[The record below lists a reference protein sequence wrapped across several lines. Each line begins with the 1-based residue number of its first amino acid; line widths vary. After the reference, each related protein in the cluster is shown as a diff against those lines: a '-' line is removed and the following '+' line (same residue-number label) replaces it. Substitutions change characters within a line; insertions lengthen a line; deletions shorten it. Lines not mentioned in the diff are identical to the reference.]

1 MAITETKPVKQLR
14 ELLQEQQEPFILN
27 IYLLERGYSRK
38 GPDSENSSRFC
49 HVYSRKSLKRS
60 VGHGVNISKRV
71 NPQGSKVLRA
81 VLKQVISIKQ
91 MLRINS
97 SDHGGGK
104 LEVNEKGRSNQQV
117 AESDIFSTASSKTV
131 FNSSKSEVEAPCAT
145 QRDSLFTT
153 NTCYQP
159 LNLHN
164 PTDET
169 TTDRKLQQRG
179 IEDSRRLSPASGLEG
194 IPSNGRSPFQNNNT
208 EHSSTAEEENPSK
221 TGVNLPKKLTED
233 CILSDALRKVLFYS
247 PNEKPICA
255 EARERQELV
264 QSYFSPQY
272 LKSKMVLQQTK
283 QLLFD
288 YVKEIVETKGREMK
302 QQCHHKQFLG
312 LEEPGSIIGEKTRPW
327 DKQSVNESDLTK
339 LLNLDVLNSELE
351 LSNYKSERR
360 DNGLDIG
367 DPVFD
372 LLDSEQD
379 WNGFELQR
387 EIGSEI
393 GDTIL
398 GELVTDIVKNMI
410 DFSSLITTC

>member
-1 MAITETKPVKQLR
+1 MAVTETKPVKKLR

-38 GPDSENSSRFC
+38 SSDSECSSRFC
-49 HVYSRKSLKRS
+49 HVNSRKSLKQS
-60 VGHGVNISKRV
+60 VGRQLNISKRV

-81 VLKQVISIKQ
+81 VLKQVVSIKQ

-97 SDHGGGK
+97 SDHRGRK
-104 LEVNEKGRSNQQV
+104 LMVNEKGTSNQQV
-117 AESDIFSTASSKTV
+117 AESDIFSTASSTTV
-131 FNSSKSEVEAPCAT
+131 FNSSKSEVEAPYAT
-145 QRDSLFTT
+145 QKDSLFTT

-164 PTDET
+164 PTEET

-179 IEDSRRLSPASGLEG
+179 IEDSRRLSPASVLEG
-194 IPSNGRSPFQNNNT
+194 YLLMDVPHFRT
-208 EHSSTAEEENPSK
+208 DSSTAEEENPSK
-221 TGVNLPKKLTED
+221 TGVNLPKELTED
-233 CILSDALRKVLFYS
+233 CILSASLREVLFYS

-255 EARERQELV
+255 EATERQLV

-312 LEEPGSIIGEKTRPW
+312 SEELGSIIGEKTWPW
-327 DKQSVNESDLTK
+327 DKQSGNESDLTK
-339 LLNLDVLNSELE
+339 LLNLDALNSEQE
-351 LSNYKSERR
+351 LSCYKSERR

-367 DPVFD
+367 DTVFD

-398 GELVTDIVKNMI
+398 EELVNDIVKNMI